1 MNASLRRD
9 ALRLVHY
16 WWPLVVGWSA
26 TLVVHRATLR
36 APDQAGV
43 AFLLLG
49 ICAAYSLDRV
59 LDRGP
64 EPARPWVRRT
74 LIVTAALSMLAGA
87 LVLTRMPLQTA
98 AIVPL
103 LSIAALAYRNL
114 KRLPLAKNVFVP
126 LVWTWATIA
135 LPFPDGSWFGW
146 RWIAEPIAPPL
157 FLLLTA
163 GVLLCDLKDEPHD
176 RRAGVASLAVV
187 VGGQRAAWIGVG
199 LGLVAGVAAYLEHRS
214 GLAVSAFGLSVT
226 ALWPRLL
233 ATDVVGPLVVDVI
246 LSVPGFLIASHLV

>member
-1 MNASLRRD
+1 MRAGWWEFLNPFSYLGEAVAEAVTGIWTMMMMALWNSGLWVLRLEFTVID
-9 ALRLVHY
+9 ALTTPDLTATG
-16 WWPLVVGWSA
+16 PIASA
-26 TLVVHRATLR
+26 YQIT
-36 APDQAGV
+36 
-43 AFLLLG
+43 F
-49 ICAAYSLDRV
+49 
-59 LDRGP
+59 
-64 EPARPWVRRT
+64 W
-74 LIVTAALSMLAGA
+74 LAGA